1 MCVSTAATYFFF
13 FVVVCVRKNQI
24 ILGTKSKK
32 ILEVLENFV
41 AQKIKM
47 QSPRIF
53 LCNRNFGF
61 NIIAFGNKKF
71 LSWTWTF

>member
-1 MCVSTAATYFFF
+1 MCGSTAATYFFF

-53 LCNRNFGF
+53 NVIEILGL
-61 NIIAFGNKKF
+61 I
-71 LSWTWTF
+71 L